1 MNGQAYDFDKAAR
14 QRKLRSDMTRW
25 AVIGGIVLA
34 VLIVFSQCFF
44 VVGEAEQAFV
54 SRFGVIKRVILNGDN
69 TFHQD
74 YADVLAGE
82 ITMSDDVRLLT
93 GSGLHFKVPFLDTV
107 QKYPSRLYT
116 YVSDSEVVNTAEKTL
131 N

>member
-14 QRKLRSDMTRW
+14 QRKLRSDMARW
-25 AVIGGIVLA
+25 LVVGVIVLVA
-34 VLIVFSQCFF
+34 LIVVSQCFF

-74 YADVLAGE
+74 YADILAGE
-82 ITMSDDVRLLT
+82 ITMSDDV
-93 GSGLHFKVPFLDTV
+93 K
-107 QKYPSRLYT
+107 
-116 YVSDSEVVNTAEKTL
+116 
-131 N
+131 

>member
-14 QRKLRSDMTRW
+14 QRKLRSDLTRW
-25 AVIGGIVLA
+25 VLIGVIALA
-34 VLIVFSQCFF
+34 VLMLLSQCFF

-74 YADVLAGE
+74 YADSLAGE
-82 ITMSDDVRLLT
+82 ITMGDDVKLLT
-93 GSGLHFKVPFLDTV
+93 GSGLHFKMPFLDTV

-116 YVSDSEVVNTAEKTL
+116 
-131 N
+131 